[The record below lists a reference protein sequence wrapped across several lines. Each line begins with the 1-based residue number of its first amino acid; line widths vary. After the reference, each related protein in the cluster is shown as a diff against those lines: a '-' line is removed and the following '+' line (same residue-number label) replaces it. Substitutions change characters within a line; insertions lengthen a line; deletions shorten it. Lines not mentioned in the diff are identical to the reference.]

1 MPSVDETFSLF
12 NGWNEKDQL
21 LGVLGVEY
29 NGFYNTIISLEAD
42 SIQTRDYSDNLL
54 VDKNQHSFGTRV
66 YWTGWNDRLE
76 FLSVF
81 NKLADN
87 QGYVTRVSMEYDWTD
102 SLNFGLLWVDYSA
115 EENSNYYNYRN
126 NDMLQSPLQRQS

>member
-1 MPSVDETFSLF
+1 M
-12 NGWNEKDQL
+12 
-21 LGVLGVEY
+21 LGVEY
-29 NGFYNTIISLEAD
+29 NGFDNTVISFESD
-42 SIQTRDYSDNLL
+42 SIQTRDYSRNQLA
-54 VDKNQHSFGTRV
+54 DKNQHSFGTRI

-76 FLSVF
+76 LLSVF
-81 NKLADN
+81 NKLADS

-126 NDMLQSPLQRQS
+126 NNVLQFNLRFSFQN